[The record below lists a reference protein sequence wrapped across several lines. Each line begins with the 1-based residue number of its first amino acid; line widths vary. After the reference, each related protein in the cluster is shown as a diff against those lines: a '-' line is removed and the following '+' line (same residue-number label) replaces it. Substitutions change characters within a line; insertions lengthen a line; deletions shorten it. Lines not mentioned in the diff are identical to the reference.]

1 MKVAV
6 ALTGASGMVY
16 GLKLLEELK
25 KNGCETY
32 VVMSENARKIMA
44 HETGTHE
51 HDVKG
56 YATAMY
62 DEHDME
68 SPLASGSFTYDA
80 LVIVPCSLKTLACV
94 ANGLAMNLVAR
105 AALCCFKE
113 GRKLILVPRET
124 PLDVISLENMVK
136 AARAGAVILPA
147 MPAFYH
153 KPETIDDM
161 VGYVVGKILE
171 QLGIPHSLYEKWG

>member
-1 MKVAV
+1 MNVAV
-6 ALTGASGMVY
+6 ALTGASGVIY
-16 GLKLLEELK
+16 GVKLLEELE
-25 KNGCETY
+25 KNGCTIHL
-32 VVMSENARKIMA
+32 VMSEHAQKIMS
-44 HETGTHE
+44 HEMHMDRQEVTS
-51 HDVKG
+51 
-56 YATAMY
+56 YASTVY
-62 DEHDME
+62 DENDMA

-105 AALCCFKE
+105 AALCCLKE

-124 PLDVISLENMVK
+124 PLDVISLENMVR

-153 KPETIDDM
+153 RPKTIDDM